1 MSIVV
6 EKPGILTT
14 LQDLGRDGYRRFGI
28 NPGGVMDRAAARLIN
43 ILLGNNETEAVIE
56 MHFPTPQLRF
66 EHKAIVAIGGA
77 DFAPVVD
84 DVEVPNWTPLT
95 IGKGSLLRSG
105 TKRSG
110 SRAYLA
116 VRGGLKVGDWLG
128 SKSTNLAAKVGGYE
142 GRALAAG
149 DRLKLTTTTLKAQHL
164 QAVRVARSLIP
175 RYSLF
180 PTVRIIAGAEYEL
193 LVPSSRKLLIEQDF
207 SISGNSNRMGF
218 RLAAEPLVLAKPI
231 ELLSS
236 AVSFGTIQL
245 LPDGQLIVL
254 MADHQSTGGYPRI
267 AHIISYDLPLIAQL
281 GPGDKVGFHLVDI
294 AEAEALAA
302 NFERDLSFFR
312 VGCRFQAN
320 LWTT

>member
-1 MSIVV
+1 M
-6 EKPGILTT
+6 
-14 LQDLGRDGYRRFGI
+14 
-28 NPGGVMDRAAARLIN
+28 
-43 ILLGNNETEAVIE
+43 LLEQAV
-56 MHFPTPQLRF
+56 
-66 EHKAIVAIGGA
+66 A
-77 DFAPVVD
+77 
-84 DVEVPNWTPLT
+84 
-95 IGKGSLLRSG
+95 LL
-105 TKRSG
+105 
-110 SRAYLA
+110 LA
-116 VRGGLKVGDWLG
+116 G
-128 SKSTNLAAKVGGYE
+128 VGGRNDNIE
-142 GRALAAG
+142 RVRFFHRPAA
-149 DRLKLTTTTLKAQHL
+149 DEVVLVRLEREI
-164 QAVRVARSLIP
+164 V
-175 RYSLF
+175 
-180 PTVRIIAGAEYEL
+180 G
-193 LVPSSRKLLIEQDF
+193 
-207 SISGNSNRMGF
+207 
-218 RLAAEPLVLAKPI
+218 LAAEPLVLAKPI